1 MSIPR
6 FPLRNGATLWIA
18 AGLLLVLLAA
28 VLRFYNITEHSVT
41 HDEALAALNSRAE
54 FAVVQEQTRAN
65 NTAPILYPLALWVI
79 QKIASTP
86 FTIRIIPAL
95 ASVLTVAALIALPK
109 VGGGGREKSDRAS
122 VSRPAALLAG
132 LLAALSLPAIW
143 HAQDA
148 REYAVD
154 ALLAVLLIAGLLRYL
169 QNGKPLLLCAALLLA
184 PLLQYGL
191 ALFSIAV
198 LLTALI
204 TTPSGPGPERS
215 NGRGLIRI
223 DAWARARL
231 NLLWPAGCFATGC
244 LISLFTTARYQWQE
258 GARAW
263 SGPDGYLAHYYYQGG
278 LDDPLA
284 IVSFSAT
291 RTWELLA
298 YHIPPPAAVAA
309 LVALAVMV
317 TTLVIRRQ
325 FSPLPVLAALSL
337 AIASAAAVLGIYPY
351 GASQQNVYLGPVL
364 FLAAA
369 IGLTATAAL
378 LSDVTRRRWLAPTA
392 LALSAAGI
400 AIASLPVIPQAYAA
414 DRDHKFQ
421 SILTYLDTAAV
432 PSDTVYIDAW
442 TASVAHFYIPNPP
455 DNYRYGQCRF
465 WDPLPACVA
474 ELRQIAEPLQQSGN
488 DQWRLWAMMIIGPPL
503 EQIWQEWESTAP
515 QLSVQPHIGHEHVF
529 LWLITD
535 RRAPAGE
542 TQLIRSNF
550 EVRLN
555 DGRLLY
561 VKEPCAPADTAAG
574 FFLHLHPVNVNDLPE
589 PRRQHGFDIHDFT
602 FQDVG
607 THSNGKCTAQI
618 NLPNYPILWLKTGQ
632 ISPNPAKAHLWSGAY
647 WFGQQPPK

>member
-1 MSIPR
+1 MGSPENRQHPVHHPHHPR
-6 FPLRNGATLWIA
+6 PGRRADGGGVDFA
-18 AGLLLVLLAA
+18 AQ
-28 VLRFYNITEHSVT
+28 
-41 HDEALAALNSRAE
+41 SR
-54 FAVVQEQTRAN
+54 
-65 NTAPILYPLALWVI
+65 
-79 QKIASTP
+79 
-86 FTIRIIPAL
+86 
-95 ASVLTVAALIALPK
+95 
-109 VGGGGREKSDRAS
+109 GGGGGESDRAS

-148 REYAVD
+148 REYSID

-169 QNGKPLLLCAALLLA
+169 QNGKPRLLCAALLLA

-191 ALFSIAV
+191 ALLSIAV

-204 TTPSGPGPERS
+204 TPPSGPGPERS
-215 NGRGLIRI
+215 LARTGGSRASRRRRDRSASRSGRGLIRI

-231 NLLWPAGCFATGC
+231 NLLWPAGCFAAGC

-258 GARAW
+258 GARDW
-263 SGPDGYLAHYYYQGG
+263 TGPDGYLAHYYYQGG

-298 YHIPPPAAVAA
+298 YHLPPPLAIAA

-317 TTLVIRRQ
+317 TTLVLRRQ
-325 FSPLPVLAALSL
+325 FNPLPVLAALSL

-392 LALSAAGI
+392 LALAAAGI

-421 SILTYLDTAAV
+421 SILTYLDTAAA
-432 PSDTVYIDAW
+432 PTDIIYIDGWA
-442 TASVAHFYIPNPP
+442 ASVAHFYNPNPP

-465 WDPLPACVA
+465 WNPIPACVA

-488 DQWRLWAMMIIGPPL
+488 GQWRLWAVTMNGPPL

-515 QLSVQPHIGHEHVF
+515 QLSAQPHTSHEHVS
-529 LWLITD
+529 LWLITG
-535 RRAPAGE
+535 RRALAGE
-542 TQLIRSNF
+542 TRLIRSNF

-555 DGRLLY
+555 DGGLLY
-561 VKEPCAPADTAAG
+561 VKEPCAPADTAAV
-574 FFLHLHPVNVNDLPE
+574 FFLHLYPVNVNDLPE
-589 PRRQHGFDIHDFT
+589 QRRQHGFDNLDFT
-602 FQDVG
+602 FQDAG
-607 THSNGKCTAQI
+607 AHSNGKCTAQI

-632 ISPNPAKAHLWSGAY
+632 VSPNPAKAHIWSGAY